1 MRTER
6 LLRVS
11 CSTRDARRAL
21 KQLIP
26 SMASGFNVNAVHGNC
41 SENGADAKALA
52 DLLAERIVS
61 RLEDAKVCRKPRGAG
76 TNPGQLSKP

>member
-11 CSTRDARRAL
+11 YATRDARQAL
-21 KQLIP
+21 KQLVP

-41 SENGADAKALA
+41 SVNGADAKALA
-52 DLLAERIVS
+52 ERIAA
-61 RLEDAKVCRKPRGAG
+61 RLESAKARRKQRGAG
-76 TNPGQLSKP
+76 TNPGRPSKP

>member
-11 CSTRDARRAL
+11 YATRDARQAL
-21 KQLIP
+21 KQLVP

-41 SENGADAKALA
+41 SVNGADAKDSLGNNVTSVSNAVTLA
-52 DLLAERIVS
+52 GCKQS
-61 RLEDAKVCRKPRGAG
+61 RRLRNVG
-76 TNPGQLSKP
+76 S